1 MRNQKKVISESSE
14 LTSPPDFAPQEIV
27 RFGAVVEFTLL
38 FAATTSSGNEPVIL
52 VRVNRSE

>member
-1 MRNQKKVISESSE
+1 MKAKLIGGSGK
-14 LTSPPDFAPQEIV
+14 LTSPPDFAPQDIV

-38 FAATTSSGNEPVIL
+38 FAAITSSGKEPVMF